1 MSNERD
7 NDATPKAEGTAD
19 SRPPTARDWREA
31 WRAARENDGAAPS
44 SASPWSPA
52 SSTARPDGEPPAAM
66 PSGPSAQ
73 RHPNAGSA
81 ARPGAPVGRP
91 PDPGTP
97 APSAV
102 PTSRAPRSRRQAGD
116 PSRWMPSGH
125 GSPVPAHESTPGRPA
140 LPGTDPSGT
149 APAMAV
155 GAALPGGPS
164 TGPQPVPTD
173 GSPSGGGLRAGIAE
187 RLTKA
192 KSMTSQARPDAGAT
206 TVVAPVVD
214 RNGSNGQPPGS
225 ELPGPGQPA
234 LAPFT
239 GPPPGPGGPPQ
250 VVGPPG
256 LGPAG
261 LVGQGAPAVAGAATG
276 MAAAGVATASSG
288 TVTSPT
294 ATIGGAPTT
303 VLAPVPA
310 GGPPPVGRHPKPA
323 RPPRPPRREKAS
335 ARPRSS
341 GGLRRAHLKLTR
353 IDPWTVMKISF
364 MLAIAFGIMT
374 VVAVFVI
381 WSMLDS
387 AGVFTAIAESVNS
400 VSGESGDGGVDIM
413 AWVALDR
420 VLGFATLLA
429 VVDIV
434 LITALSTLGAF
445 LYNLA
450 STLLGGVE
458 VTLVEDQR

>member
-1 MSNERD
+1 
-7 NDATPKAEGTAD
+7 
-19 SRPPTARDWREA
+19 
-31 WRAARENDGAAPS
+31 
-44 SASPWSPA
+44 
-52 SSTARPDGEPPAAM
+52 
-66 PSGPSAQ
+66 
-73 RHPNAGSA
+73 
-81 ARPGAPVGRP
+81 
-91 PDPGTP
+91 
-97 APSAV
+97 
-102 PTSRAPRSRRQAGD
+102 
-116 PSRWMPSGH
+116 MPSGH

-173 GSPSGGGLRAGIAE
+173 GSPSGGGLRAAIAD

-192 KSMTSQARPDAGAT
+192 KSMTTSQARPDAGAT
-206 TVVAPVVD
+206 TIAMPGPGAD
-214 RNGSNGQPPGS
+214 RNGSTAPNGQPPGS

-310 GGPPPVGRHPKPA
+310 GGPPPVGRHLKPA
-323 RPPRPPRREKAS
+323 RPARPPRREKAS

-374 VVAVFVI
+374 VVSVFVI

-387 AGVFTAIAESVNS
+387 AGVFTAISDSVNS
-400 VSGESGDGGVDIM
+400 VTGDTGDGGVDIM

>member
-1 MSNERD
+1 
-7 NDATPKAEGTAD
+7 
-19 SRPPTARDWREA
+19 
-31 WRAARENDGAAPS
+31 
-44 SASPWSPA
+44 
-52 SSTARPDGEPPAAM
+52 
-66 PSGPSAQ
+66 
-73 RHPNAGSA
+73 
-81 ARPGAPVGRP
+81 
-91 PDPGTP
+91 
-97 APSAV
+97 
-102 PTSRAPRSRRQAGD
+102 
-116 PSRWMPSGH
+116 
-125 GSPVPAHESTPGRPA
+125 
-140 LPGTDPSGT
+140 
-149 APAMAV
+149 
-155 GAALPGGPS
+155 
-164 TGPQPVPTD
+164 
-173 GSPSGGGLRAGIAE
+173 
-187 RLTKA
+187 
-192 KSMTSQARPDAGAT
+192 MTSQARPDAGAT
-206 TVVAPVVD
+206 TIAVPVPGAD
-214 RNGSNGQPPGS
+214 RNGSTAPLRPAAVSPVAGGSPGAAGVTGRGSAGPNGQPGS
-225 ELPGPGQPA
+225 VLPGPGQPP

-288 TVTSPT
+288 TVTSPS

-310 GGPPPVGRHPKPA
+310 GGQPPVRRQPKPA
-323 RPPRPPRREKAS
+323 GRPRSPRREKAPNRS
-335 ARPRSS
+335 AAA

-374 VVAVFVI
+374 VVSVFVI

-387 AGVFTAIAESVNS
+387 AGVFTAISESVNS
-400 VSGESGDGGVDIM
+400 VTGDTGDGGVDIM
-413 AWVALDR
+413 SWVALDR